1 MKERMK
7 RIAALLFVLVA
18 TAAVAQQGLEG
29 VLNRMDQTSASFKSA
44 EADFVW
50 DQYQK
55 VVNDTDTQ
63 KGKVY
68 FRRQGKDLQM
78 AADIT
83 EPDKKYVLYSNDV
96 VRMYQPKIDQV
107 TEYAAGKNKAD
118 FESFLVIGFGGRGHD
133 LLMSFDVKYDGS
145 EQVQGSNADKLE
157 LTPKTQKAR
166 NIFDKI
172 YLWIDQRGLSVQQK
186 FIEPSGDYRLA
197 KYSNIKLNEKV
208 PDDAFKLKTTSRT
221 KVVNPSS

>member
-1 MKERMK
+1 MR
-7 RIAALLFVLVA
+7 RIAALLFLLVT
-18 TAAVAQQGLEG
+18 TAAVAQQQGLES
-29 VLNRMDQTSASFKSA
+29 VLNRMDQTSTSFRSA

-83 EPDKKYVLYSNDV
+83 EPDKKYVLYSGDV

-107 TEYAAGKNKAD
+107 TEYAAGKNKAE

-133 LLMSFDVKYDGS
+133 LQKSFDVKYGGS
-145 EQVQGSNADKLE
+145 EQVQGTNADRLE

-172 YLWIDQRGLSVQQK
+172 YLWIDQRGVSVQQK
-186 FIEPSGDYRLA
+186 FVEPSGDYRLA

-208 PDDAFKLKTTSRT
+208 PDEAFKLKTTSRT

>member
-1 MKERMK
+1 MR
-7 RIAALLFVLVA
+7 RIAALLFLLVT
-18 TAAVAQQGLEG
+18 TAALAQQQGLEG
-29 VLNRMDQTSASFKSA
+29 VLNRMDQTSTSFKSA

-83 EPDKKYVLYSNDV
+83 EPDKKYVLYSGDV

-107 TEYAAGKNKAD
+107 TEYAAGKNKAE

-133 LLMSFDVKYDGS
+133 LQKSFDVKYGGS
-145 EQVQGSNADKLE
+145 EQVQGVNADRLE

-186 FIEPSGDYRLA
+186 FVEPSGDYRLA
-197 KYSNIKLNEKV
+197 KYSNIRLNEKV

>member
-1 MKERMK
+1 MKHYCT
-7 RIAALLFVLVA
+7 LLIVIC
-18 TAAVAQQGLEG
+18 AAVLASAQGLEP
-29 VLNRMDQTSASFKSA
+29 VLNRMDQTSATFKSA

-83 EPDKKYVLYSNDV
+83 EPDKKYVLYSGDMV
-96 VRMYQPKIDQV
+96 KMYQPKIDQV
-107 TEYAAGKNKAD
+107 TEYAAGKNKAE

-133 LLMSFDVKYDGS
+133 LLKSFDVKYGGS
-145 EQVQGSNADKLE
+145 EAVQGVNADKLE

-172 YLWIDQRGLSVQQK
+172 YLWIDSRGLSVQQK

-197 KYSNIKLNEKV
+197 KYSQVKLNEKV
-208 PDDAFKLKTTSRT
+208 PDDAFKLKTTGRT
-221 KVVNPSS
+221 KVVTPNG

>member
-1 MKERMK
+1 MR
-7 RIAALLFVLVA
+7 RICTFLVLFLSTIA
-18 TAAVAQQGLEG
+18 SAQPQGLEG
-29 VLNRMDQTSASFKSA
+29 VLHRMDQTSAAFKSA

-63 KGKVY
+63 KGKVF

-78 AADIT
+78 AADIS
-83 EPDKKYVLYSNDV
+83 EPDKKYVLYSGDM

-107 TEYAAGKNKAD
+107 TEYAAGKNKAE

-133 LLMSFDVKYDGS
+133 LQRSFDVKYGGS
-145 EQVQGSNADKLE
+145 EAVQGVNADRLE
-157 LTPKTQKAR
+157 LTPRTQNAR

-172 YLWIDQRGLSVQQK
+172 YLWIDQRGVSVQQK
-186 FIEPSGDYRLA
+186 FIEPSGDFRLA
-197 KYSNIKLNEKV
+197 KYSNIKVNEKV
-208 PDDAFKLKTTSRT
+208 PDEVFKLKTTSRT
-221 KVVNPSS
+221 KVVNPGG